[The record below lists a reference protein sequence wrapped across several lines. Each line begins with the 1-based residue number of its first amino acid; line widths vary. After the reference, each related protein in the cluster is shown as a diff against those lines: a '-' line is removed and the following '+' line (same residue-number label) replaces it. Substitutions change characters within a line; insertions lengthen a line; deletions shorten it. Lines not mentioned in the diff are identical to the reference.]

1 MHRFTLDWP
10 PTVNTYWRQY
20 VTKGVAR
27 VLLSERGRKYKER
40 AALQLMSQGVVR
52 ELQGRV
58 SVLIDAYVP
67 DYRKRDLDNILK
79 PLLDVMEDYGVFED
93 DEQIDILTVRR
104 RNKEKPGRVDIQVE
118 EIDPDDSLY

>member
-20 VTKGVAR
+20 VTKSTAR